1 MFVYKIAIAGAS
13 TLLGRELKDVIS
25 ESPLAAAR
33 FALLD
38 EEDARGQLDQVGD
51 EVTVIQGFGPDAF
64 ERVDFTFLCGSEAL
78 TRMYWSQALR
88 SGSTVLDL
96 SGALDQEAGVLVR
109 APWLGSEAA
118 TVDLFTPAVVPA
130 HPAAVTLGLLLDL
143 SGALDQEAGVLVR
156 APWLGSEAATV
167 DLFTPA
173 VVPAHPAAVTLGL
186 LLDRVQLAAPVRFAA
201 TTVLEPASDFG
212 RGAMDEL
219 HQQTVSLLSFQGLP
233 RAIYDAQAAY
243 NLLGGMGES
252 STVNLVAAEAR
263 IRRHYD
269 ALSAGRWPLLALQ
282 VVHAPVF
289 HGLTFSIVVDLERPV
304 EIVALEEA
312 LSGEHVDLVLEDT
325 DSPSNLAATGQ
336 NDVLVRMR
344 PEQMTRNSA
353 ETSRLWL
360 WACLLYTS
368 PSPRDRQKSRMPS
381 S

>member
-1 MFVYKIAIAGAS
+1 VYKIAIAGAS
-13 TLLGRELKDVIS
+13 SLLGRELKDAIS
-25 ESPLAAAR
+25 ESPLAAAT
-33 FALLD
+33 FVLLD
-38 EEDARGQLDQVGD
+38 EEDVQGQLDQVGD
-51 EVTVIQGFGPDAF
+51 EVTFIQTIGPDAF
-64 ERVDFTFLCGSEAL
+64 DRVDFTFLCGTETL
-78 TRMYWSQALR
+78 TRKHWRQALR
-88 SGSTVLDL
+88 SGSTVLDM
-96 SGALDQEAGVLVR
+96 
-109 APWLGSEAA
+109 
-118 TVDLFTPAVVPA
+118 
-130 HPAAVTLGLLLDL
+130 

-201 TTVLEPASDFG
+201 ATVLEPASDFG

-252 STVNLVAAEAR
+252 STINLVANEAR
-263 IRRHYD
+263 IRRHYE
-269 ALSAGRWPLLALQ
+269 ALSAGRWPLLGLQ

-289 HGLTFSIVVDLERPV
+289 HGLTFSIALELERPV

-344 PEQMTRNSA
+344 PEQMARNSTQ
-353 ETSRLWL
+353 TSRLWL
-360 WACLLYTS
+360 WAASDNLRLNAQNAVECALDLRRLRPQGTV
-368 PSPRDRQKSRMPS
+368 Q
-381 S
+381 